1 VSNNLYLPFHPGDY
15 LTDTAHLSAAE
26 HGAYLLL
33 ILNYWQRGEPLPAD
47 DKKLRGI
54 SRLSPAEW
62 AESRDTLMEFFTER
76 DGLLYHKRI
85 EEELER
91 AREKTNKARE
101 SGKRGA
107 DAKRTL
113 SERSADAKRTLS
125 ERPAN
130 QDQVQEQDRKEEADA
145 SSSAPARG
153 KSTLEAECRQLVGEE
168 PVLLALDFHVIEQLV
183 EAGDVTKA
191 DVLAGIRAALA
202 KPNFRIRVWSQL
214 AGWARGAAKERLA
227 AKPKAGVPIVVAM
240 RPEERDAALAQT
252 GKRWVAYDTAEWVRV
267 ADLWKAER
275 GTYPPHPAGG
285 WYFEERFFAKEEA
298 AA

>member
-1 VSNNLYLPFHPGDY
+1 MSNNLYLPFHPGDY

-54 SRLSPAEW
+54 SRLTPAEW
-62 AESRDTLMEFFTER
+62 AESRDTLVEFFTER
-76 DGLLYHKRI
+76 DGLLFHKRI
-85 EEELER
+85 EEELGR

-113 SERSADAKRTLS
+113 SERSANAKQSLS

-130 QDQVQEQDRKEEADA
+130 QDQVQEQDREEEAAA

-168 PVLLALDFHVIEQLV
+168 PVLLALDFYEIERLV
-183 EAGDVTKA
+183 ESGDVTAA
-191 DVLAGIRAALA
+191 DVKAGIRAALA
-202 KPNFRIRVWSQL
+202 APNFRIRHWRQL

-227 AKPKAGVPIVVAM
+227 GKPKAGVPIVVAM
-240 RPEERDAALAQT
+240 RPEEREAALAQT
-252 GKRWVAYDTAEWVRV
+252 GRRWVEYDTAEWVRV
-267 ADLWKAER
+267 ADLWKR
-275 GTYPPHPAGG
+275 DKGQYPPHPQGG
-285 WYFEERFFAKEEA
+285 WYFPESYFTADEA